1 MKTDLAQALSAGRLT
16 LSVECL
22 PPRGSDATAVRKLA
36 GTLPARVDAV
46 VVADNPQGNGGS
58 ALACAAIL
66 AGEKVEPVLSIIT
79 RDRNRIA
86 LQTDVL
92 GAASVGVRSIL
103 CLSGEHQSLGAD
115 THAAGVYDIDP
126 VQLILGL
133 KAMCDKG
140 VDFAGKPLEST
151 PKLLIGAAAHPYLRP
166 MALNLMGLKKKVAAG
181 AGFFITQ
188 AIFDVAGFAEW
199 MDAVRTTG
207 IDKQAAII
215 ASVLPITSVEQ
226 AKLLQEKKSSG
237 LSAEIVQ
244 RLAGAA
250 DVAKEGIAMAAE
262 TAKKLKAM
270 AGVRGIHILSGGP
283 EAVARIVEEA
293 GLAQA

>member
-16 LSVECL
+16 VSVECL
-22 PPRGSDATAVRKLA
+22 PPRGADASALRKLA
-36 GTLPARVDAV
+36 GALPARVDAV
-46 VVADNPQGNGGS
+46 VIADNPQGDGGS

-66 AGEKVEPVLSIIT
+66 AGEKVEPVFSVIT

-86 LQTDVL
+86 LQSDVL
-92 GAASVGVRSIL
+92 GAASVGVRSVL
-103 CLSGEHQSLGAD
+103 CLSGDHQSLGAD
-115 THAAGVYDIDP
+115 AHAAGVYDIDP

-140 VDFAGKPLEST
+140 VDFAGKPLESK
-151 PKLLIGAAAHPYLRP
+151 PKLLLGAAAHPYLRP

-188 AIFDVAGFAEW
+188 AVFDVAGFAEW
-199 MDAVRTTG
+199 MDAARAAG

-215 ASVLPITSVEQ
+215 ASVLPLTSVDQ
-226 AKLLQEKKSSG
+226 AKVLQEKKHSG
-237 LSAEIVQ
+237 ISAEVVK
-244 RLAGAA
+244 RLAAAA
-250 DVAKEGIAMAAE
+250 DVAKEGIAIAAE
-262 TAKKLKAM
+262 AARQVKAI
-270 AGVRGIHILSGGP
+270 AGVRGIHILSGGA
-283 EAVARIVEEA
+283 EAVAAIVQEA

>member
-1 MKTDLAQALSAGRLT
+1 MKTDLAQALSSGRMT

-22 PPRGSDATAVRKLA
+22 PPRGTDASALRKLA
-36 GTLPARVDAV
+36 GALPARVDAV

-66 AGEKVEPVLSIIT
+66 AGEKVEPVLSVIT

-86 LQTDVL
+86 LQSDIL
-92 GAASVGVRSIL
+92 GAASFGVRSVL

-115 THAAGVYDIDP
+115 AQAAGVYDIDP

-140 VDFAGKPLEST
+140 VDFAGKPLESK
-151 PKLLIGAAAHPYLRP
+151 PKLLLGAAAHPYLRP
-166 MALNLMGLKKKVAAG
+166 MPLNLWGLRKKVNAG
-181 AGFFITQ
+181 AGFFVTQ
-188 AIFDVAGFAEW
+188 AVFDVAGFAEW
-199 MDAVRTTG
+199 MDAVRAAG

-215 ASVLPITSVEQ
+215 ASVLPLTSVEQ
-226 AKLLQEKKSSG
+226 ARQLQEKQNSG
-237 LSAEIVQ
+237 VGPEVVQ
-244 RLAGAA
+244 RMAGAA
-250 DVAKEGIAMAAE
+250 DTAKEGIAIAVEAARQ
-262 TAKKLKAM
+262 LKALP
-270 AGVRGIHILSGGP
+270 GVRGIHILSGGP
-283 EAVARIVEEA
+283 EAAAKIVEEA

>member
-1 MKTDLAQALSAGRLT
+1 MKTDLAEALHAGRLT

-22 PPRGSDATAVRKLA
+22 PPRGSDASAVRKLA
-36 GTLPARVDAV
+36 GALPARVDAV
-46 VVADNPQGNGGS
+46 VVADNPHGNGGS

-66 AGEKVEPVLSIIT
+66 AGEKVEPVLSVIT

-86 LQTDVL
+86 LQSDVL
-92 GAASVGVRSIL
+92 GAASVGVRSVL

-115 THAAGVYDIDP
+115 ARAAGVYDIDP

-140 VDFAGKPLEST
+140 VDFAGKPLESK
-151 PKLLIGAAAHPYLRP
+151 PKLLLGAAAHPYLRP
-166 MALNLMGLKKKVAAG
+166 MALNLMGLRKKVAAG

-188 AIFDVAGFAEW
+188 AVFDVAGFAEW
-199 MDAVRTTG
+199 MDAVRAAG

-215 ASVLPITSVEQ
+215 ASVLPLVSVEQ
-226 AKLLQEKKSSG
+226 AKALQEKKSSG
-237 LSAEIVQ
+237 IGPDVVN

-250 DVAKEGIAMAAE
+250 DIAREGIAIAAE
-262 TAKKLKAM
+262 AARKVKAI